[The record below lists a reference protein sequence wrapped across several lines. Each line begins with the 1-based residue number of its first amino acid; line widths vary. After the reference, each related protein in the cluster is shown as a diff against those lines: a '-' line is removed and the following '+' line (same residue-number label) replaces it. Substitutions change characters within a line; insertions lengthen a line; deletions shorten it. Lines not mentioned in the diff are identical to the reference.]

1 MGLEEHKITGYEDS
15 VAALPD
21 KIENNAA
28 WLKAKFDARTDKEI
42 KTKHNDLVDSLLA
55 LLGAMYTKAQTD
67 AQINA
72 KVKEIGAGDMAKQM
86 YDTNDNGV
94 VDKAERLATVVRLG
108 SANFDG
114 SNSLTAEQMGVRPD
128 TWVPTLEQVGA
139 EPAFSKNTAFNKNFG
154 SAEGTVCQGSDGR
167 LSDPRRAQN
176 ITMSY
181 NGNLNITYS

>member
-15 VAALPD
+15 IAALPD

-42 KTKHNDLVDSLLA
+42 KTKHNGLVDTLVA
-55 LLGAMYTKAQTD
+55 LFDAIYTKAQTD

-72 KVKEIGAGDMAKQM
+72 KVAQIGAGDMAKQV
-86 YDTNDNGV
+86 YDTNDNGL

-114 SNSLTAEQMGVRPD
+114 SNSLTAAEMGVRPD
-128 TWVPTLEQVGA
+128 TWVPTPEEVGA

-154 SAEGTVCQGSDGR
+154 SAAGTVCQGSDSR
-167 LSDPRRAQN
+167 LSNARKASN

-181 NGNLNITYS
+181 NGNLYITYS

>member
-15 VAALPD
+15 IASLPD

-28 WLKAKFDARTDKEI
+28 WLKARFDARTDKEI
-42 KTKHNDLVDSLLA
+42 KTKHNGLVDTLVA
-55 LLGAMYTKAQTD
+55 LFEAIYTKAQTD

-72 KVKEIGAGDMAKQM
+72 KVAQIGAGDMAKQV

-114 SNSLTAEQMGVRPD
+114 SNSLTAEEMGLRPD
-128 TWVPTLEQVGA
+128 TWVPTPEEVGA

-154 SAEGTVCQGSDGR
+154 SAAGTVCQGSDSR
-167 LSDPRRAQN
+167 LSDSRRASN

-181 NGNLNITYS
+181 NGNLYITYS

>member
-15 VAALPD
+15 IATLPD
-21 KIENNAA
+21 KIENNAV

-42 KTKHNDLVDSLLA
+42 KTKHNNLVDTLVA
-55 LLGAMYTKAQTD
+55 LFEAIYTKTQTD

-72 KVKEIGAGDMAKQM
+72 KVAAIGAGDMAKQV

-94 VDKAERLATVVRLG
+94 VDKAERLATVVQLG

-114 SNSLTAEQMGVRPD
+114 SNSLSAEEMGVRPD
-128 TWVPTLEQVGA
+128 SWVPTPEQVGA

-154 SAEGTVCQGSDGR
+154 SAAGTVCQGSDSR
-167 LSDPRRAQN
+167 LSDARRAIN